1 MSERWRDRYD
11 SWKLADPDDC
21 EDDDGR
27 DLDAEREAAAE
38 ERAERMREDQ
48 MFDRDGRDEW

>member
-11 SWKLADPDDC
+11 SWKLAVPDD
-21 EDDDGR
+21 EDDDDGR
-27 DLDAEREAAAE
+27 DLEAEREAAAE